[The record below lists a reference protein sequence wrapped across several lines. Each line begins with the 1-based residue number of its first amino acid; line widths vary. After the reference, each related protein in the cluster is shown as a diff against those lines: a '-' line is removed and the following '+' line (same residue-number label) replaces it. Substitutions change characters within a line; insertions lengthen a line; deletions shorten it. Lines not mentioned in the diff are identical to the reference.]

1 MDGVGGIVVGLF
13 EDIVGMSFGSQI
25 SRNLRKEKEKR
36 NRRNSVPLVDL
47 FVSLFSWRHIDLHRE
62 KLVRC

>member
-1 MDGVGGIVVGLF
+1 MGWEVGGLF
-13 EDIVGMSFGSQI
+13 EDIIGMLFDSQI

-47 FVSLFSWRHIDLHRE
+47 FVSLFSWRHL
-62 KLVRC
+62 